1 MVDLNFF
8 EPYVERRKLKFD
20 RNALLYIVLG
30 LCIIGIAALGAFN
43 QLQINSLRSQAAGRR
58 QIAEEPKTLEKYK
71 QIKELENQMAVFK
84 EEMDKIVKMDKNIA
98 KSNIISEA
106 LIFEIKSKMP
116 ENLFLTNFNAE
127 GRDMEITGVAKDTNS
142 IAEFSKSLRDI
153 NDVESV
159 FISSIE
165 NLEGNYNFVLNT
177 TFKDVNIDEEAEE

>member
-1 MVDLNFF
+1 
-8 EPYVERRKLKFD
+8 
-20 RNALLYIVLG
+20 
-30 LCIIGIAALGAFN
+30 
-43 QLQINSLRSQAAGRR
+43 
-58 QIAEEPKTLEKYK
+58 
-71 QIKELENQMAVFK
+71 
-84 EEMDKIVKMDKNIA
+84 
-98 KSNIISEA
+98 
-106 LIFEIKSKMP
+106 MP